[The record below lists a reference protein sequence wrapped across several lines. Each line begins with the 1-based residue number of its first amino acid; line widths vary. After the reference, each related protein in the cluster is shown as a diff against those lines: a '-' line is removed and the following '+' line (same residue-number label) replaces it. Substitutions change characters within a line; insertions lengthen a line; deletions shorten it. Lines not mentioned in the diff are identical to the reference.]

1 MNETATQ
8 LENERG
14 GRPAS
19 LSAASD
25 AESSQANTEEHSRKS
40 TPLRFW
46 ILVAVNV
53 ICLVGLLTSTS
64 QLTAGVWAIALMV
77 ALMLIGI
84 SVGFALSIASVIGL
98 YHVSGSAAAVNV
110 LTTAPFTAS
119 SSWSMSVLPMF
130 ILMGILLGQS
140 GITQKLYR
148 ATNQWFGWLPGGLA
162 IGTTAAGSGLASV
175 SGSSIGMTYALG
187 RAGIP
192 EMLKYGYDRRVA
204 VGSVLSG
211 GLGGQLIPPSIAM
224 VVYAG
229 IASVPVGPQLL
240 AGVVP
245 GLAIGFTYMLLF
257 LVMGIVFPKL
267 MGRGKEKAVVEN
279 VTWADRFKSLAGLWG
294 LPLIMAVLFGGLFTG
309 YFTPTE
315 AGAAAAFMSIV
326 LALFYTRKNSPFQKL
341 GGSLVMAAKS
351 TAGIFLILIGAEM
364 LTRLLAVT
372 GIAGY
377 ATDAI
382 MAMGLSRF
390 WFLMALIVL
399 YLFMG
404 MFFDTISMMLL
415 TIPLLMPALAEYDI
429 SLVWF
434 GVFVVL
440 LAEIG
445 MVTPPVGVLAYIVYN
460 LTKRPAVNQ
469 GVKITLN
476 DVFVSILWFLPFSF
490 LFLILMILWPDI
502 ATWLPDIS
510 SAG

>member
-1 MNETATQ
+1 
-8 LENERG
+8 
-14 GRPAS
+14 
-19 LSAASD
+19 
-25 AESSQANTEEHSRKS
+25 
-40 TPLRFW
+40 
-46 ILVAVNV
+46 
-53 ICLVGLLTSTS
+53 
-64 QLTAGVWAIALMV
+64 MV
-77 ALMLIGI
+77 
-84 SVGFALSIASVIGL
+84 
-98 YHVSGSAAAVNV
+98 
-110 LTTAPFTAS
+110 
-119 SSWSMSVLPMF
+119 
-130 ILMGILLGQS
+130 
-140 GITQKLYR
+140 
-148 ATNQWFGWLPGGLA
+148 
-162 IGTTAAGSGLASV
+162 
-175 SGSSIGMTYALG
+175 
-187 RAGIP
+187 
-192 EMLKYGYDRRVA
+192 
-204 VGSVLSG
+204 
-211 GLGGQLIPPSIAM
+211 
-224 VVYAG
+224 
-229 IASVPVGPQLL
+229 
-240 AGVVP
+240 
-245 GLAIGFTYMLLF
+245 
-257 LVMGIVFPKL
+257 
-267 MGRGKEKAVVEN
+267 
-279 VTWADRFKSLAGLWG
+279 DRFKSLAGLWG
-294 LPLIMAVLFGGLFTG
+294 LPLIMIVLFGGLFTG

-326 LALFYTRKNSPFQKL
+326 LALFYTRKNSPLQKL

-399 YLFMG
+399 YIFMG

-415 TIPLLMPALAEYDI
+415 TIPLLIPALAEYDI

-445 MVTPPVGVLAYIVYN
+445 MITPPVGVLAYIVYN

-476 DVFVSILWFLPFSF
+476 DVFVSILWFLPFAF
-490 LFLILMILWPDI
+490 LFLILMIVWPEI